1 MVLTEL
7 YMIGDR
13 PLPAPDGGLE
23 MSFEDIDG
31 PSAGRDESGYMHRD
45 VVRRKVGV
53 WNFRYSYMDRQ
64 TWEYLIS
71 VMPLEGSFSFTYPGA
86 DGKTAT
92 CTAYLSAYSAAW
104 ESAATGTYRDV
115 KFSII
120 QC

>member
-7 YMIGDR
+7 YQINGKS
-13 PLPAPDGGLE
+13 LPAPDAGLE

-53 WNFRYSYMDRQ
+53 WNFRYSHMDRQ
-64 TWEYLIS
+64 TWQYLME
-71 VMPLEGSFSFTYPGA
+71 VMPTGGSFTFTAPE
-86 DGKTAT
+86 KT
-92 CTAYLSAYSAAW
+92 CNAYLSAYAAAY
-104 ESAATGTYRDV
+104 ESVVTGRYRDV

-120 QC
+120 EC